1 MSKNL
6 FVGSLSWDT
15 SDDSLRQAF
24 ARFGEI
30 LEAKVILDRDS
41 GRSRGFGFITFAN
54 PTEGEAAIR
63 EMDGTVLDNRTIKVN
78 EAQDKPRREHHGGPQ
93 GGRGGFGGRSGRE
106 HR

>member
-1 MSKNL
+1 MSKKL

-30 LEAKVILDRDS
+30 LDAKVILDGES
-41 GRSRGFGFITFAN
+41 GRSRGFGFVTFAFA
-54 PTEGEAAIR
+54 TEGETAIR
-63 EMDGTVLDNRTIKVN
+63 EMDGTVLDNHTIKVN
-78 EAQDKPRREHHGGPQ
+78 EAQDKPRQDRHGGPQ

-106 HR
+106 RR